1 MVIESLLPIQRAENK
16 PVSMLFLAFL
26 YATIAVFVGVWIFPN
41 YAGLTMV
48 FFTVMALLPIM
59 LRMISFEESK
69 IFSRLA
75 NTLTHKDALP
85 FFVFMFLGTV
95 IAYTFW
101 FIVFPETMVDTL
113 FQIQI
118 NTIEQINTNISGG
131 FSAGYM
137 TSIIFNNLRVLF
149 FVLLFSFIYGAGA
162 IFILTWNAS
171 VIAVAIGNTARGLI
185 SSAAAST
192 GAAGAATYFHA
203 ISLSSLR
210 YLIHGIPEIGSYFVG
225 GLAGGLI
232 SVAVIR
238 HELFDQKFNKVLIDA
253 MHLVLLSVGIL
264 LVSAVVEVFV
274 SPLILA

>member
-1 MVIESLLPIQRAENK
+1 MVIESLIPIQRAESK
-16 PVSMLFLAFL
+16 PIAMLFLSFL
-26 YATIAVFVGVWIFPN
+26 YATIAVFVGIWIFPN

-75 NTLTHKDALP
+75 NTMTHKDAMP

-95 IAYTFW
+95 LAYTFW
-101 FIVFPETMVDTL
+101 FIVFPEAMVDTL

-118 NTIEQINTNISGG
+118 NTIEQINSNISGG
-131 FSAGYM
+131 FSSGYM
-137 TSIIFNNLRVLF
+137 AAIIFNNLRVLF

-171 VIAVAIGNTARGLI
+171 VIAVAIGNTARGII

-192 GAAGAATYFHA
+192 GAAGVATYFQA
-203 ISLSSLR
+203 ITLSSLR
-210 YLIHGIPEIGSYFVG
+210 YMIHGIPEIGSYFVA

-232 SVAVIR
+232 SIAVIR
-238 HELFDQKFNKVLIDA
+238 HELFDQKFNKVLVDS
-253 MHLVLLSVGIL
+253 MHLILLSVGL
-264 LVSAVVEVFV
+264 LLISAIIEVFV
-274 SPLILA
+274 SPLVLA